1 MTFFNF
7 LQFLQP
13 SLPDDNT
20 SVPVSHLKEV
30 LQNLG
35 MAWEDDDDDGEETGN
50 FTVSRQELAAIVG
63 PDEEASVEEAKR
75 CFDVF
80 DEDGNGFIEACEL
93 QRVMACLGMEEGR
106 ELEDGKKMILAVDE
120 NGDGVVDFQEFAKL
134 LQLSLK

>member
-13 SLPDDNT
+13 SLLGNAA

-35 MAWEDDDDDGEETGN
+35 MAWDDDDGDETGS
-50 FTVSRQELAAIVG
+50 FITVSREELVAIVG
-63 PDEEASVEEAKR
+63 PDEEPSAEEAKR

-80 DEDGNGFIEACEL
+80 DEDGNGFIEAREL

-106 ELEDGKKMILAVDE
+106 ELEDCKKMILAVDE